1 MIEELLSHTG
11 TAFVVAEWL
20 IRLGMLIIV
29 PLRRTPEAT
38 RSWLLLI
45 FFLPVPG
52 LLLYLAIGRPRFPE
66 WRRERFGRLAP
77 FFARLV
83 EQLDAVGAPGTDALP
98 ALAAKL
104 GGMPAVGGNAIAFL
118 EDYDDTIER
127 LVRDIDAARSHVRI
141 LAYIFADD
149 ATGRKVIAA
158 LARATTRGVD
168 CHVLVDPIG
177 SHAWIRHTLDRLQA
191 AHVEVREALP
201 FRLWRNRTRRDMRNH
216 RKIFLIDGAVGYV
229 GSQNIVD
236 KNFRL
241 GVTNRELVVRM
252 TGPAVAEMTAVFLAD
267 WYLETEIL
275 LADTT
280 EVPPPTGECTAQLL
294 PSGAT
299 YPLEGF
305 QTLLIWQVHAARE
318 RMMITS
324 PYFIPD
330 EGLLGALRTAV
341 LRGVEIDLIVSAIVD
356 QPFVSLAQRSYYD
369 DLLRAGVRIHL
380 FRTFLLHAKNV
391 SVDGNLAVVGSSN
404 IDIRSFE
411 LNEEVSLL
419 LYDKASVEELERIQR
434 AYIANSDP
442 IDLETWRRRPG
453 SRKLAEN
460 VARLVSPLL

>member
-1 MIEELLSHTG
+1 MIDELLTHIG
-11 TAFVVAEWL
+11 TAYFIFEWL
-20 IRLGMLIIV
+20 IRLVMLIIV

-52 LLLYLAIGRPRFPE
+52 LLLYLAIGRPNFPE
-66 WRRERFGRLAP
+66 WRRERFRGLNP

-83 EQLDAVGAPGTDALP
+83 ERLDAVAARKEEPLP
-98 ALAAKL
+98 DLAGKL
-104 GGMPAVGGNAIAFL
+104 GGMPAVHGNEIAFL
-118 EDYDDTIER
+118 DDYDGTIDR
-127 LVRDIDAARSHVRI
+127 LVRDIDGARLHVR
-141 LAYIFADD
+141 LLVYIFADD
-149 ATGRKVIAA
+149 ATGRKVVDA
-158 LARATTRGVD
+158 LARASARGVA

-177 SHAWIRHTLDRLQA
+177 SHAWLRSTLDALRA
-191 AHVEVREALP
+191 AGVEVREALP
-201 FRLWRNRTRRDMRNH
+201 VRLWRKRTRRDMRNH
-216 RKIFLIDGAVGYV
+216 RKIFLIDGTIGYV
-229 GSQNIVD
+229 GSQNIVAKD
-236 KNFRL
+236 FRK
-241 GVTNRELVVRM
+241 GVTNHELVVRIA
-252 TGPAVAEMTAVFLAD
+252 GPAVAEMTAVFLAD
-267 WYLETEIL
+267 WYLETEML
-275 LADTT
+275 LAD
-280 EVPPPTGECTAQLL
+280 EIDVPPPAGACTVQLL

-341 LRGVEIDLIVSAIVD
+341 LRGVEIDLIVSAIAD

-369 DLLRAGVRIHL
+369 DLLAAGVRIHL
-380 FRTFLLHAKNV
+380 FRKFLLHAKNV
-391 SVDGNLAVVGSSN
+391 SVDGGLAIVGSSN

-419 LYDKASVEELERIQR
+419 LYDRPSVEELERIQL
-434 AYIANSDP
+434 AYIADSDLL
-442 IDLETWRRRPG
+442 DLETWRRRPG
-453 SRKLAEN
+453 IYKLGEN